1 MIYTKGKEPNNMK
14 KYIFTESQ
22 IKKIIDNQ
30 INEQSGTFQADQIAA
45 INDGSEDFL
54 TNYKKIQGK
63 DLTEKIKKYQ
73 QLIGC
78 EVTGHMLDSIECIK
92 QKNRKDFIIL
102 RDSITKNKPIYDK
115 IGPAIGKLFNIK
127 FLKQDPESIY

>member
-1 MIYTKGKEPNNMK
+1 MK

-30 INEQSGTFQADQIAA
+30 INEQAGTFQFDQIQA
-45 INDGSEDFL
+45 INAGSEEFL
-54 TNYKKIQGK
+54 NMKKIQGK

-73 QLIGC
+73 MSIGC

-92 QKNRKDFIIL
+92 QKNRKDFIVL
-102 RDSITKNKPIYDK
+102 RDTISRNKPITDK
-115 IGPAIGKLFNIK
+115 IGPWFGKIFGFK
-127 FLKQDPESIY
+127 PDPEAIY